1 MIIHV
6 TRCRYCQKPEAVVKH
21 GTNRGGTARC
31 RCKECQRTFTPEP
44 NPRQTSQ
51 ATKEAVER
59 ALAERLGVRAIA
71 RTLKVG
77 YQTIKNVA
85 QDAKKTEAT
94 GRGADYARQRCG
106 RNGRVVHQ

>member
-1 MIIHV
+1 MILHAILCPHCL
-6 TRCRYCQKPEAVVKH
+6 RPNAVVRH

-31 RCKECQRTFTPEP
+31 RCKDCNKTFTPQP

-59 ALAERLGVRAIA
+59 ALAERLSTRAIA

-77 YQTIKNVA
+77 YQTIQKVA
-85 QDAKKTEAT
+85 KDAKKNTS
-94 GRGADYARQRCG
+94 RSKRS
-106 RNGRVVHQ
+106 